1 MLHSFV
7 VDFLLGINGYL
18 LLGKVFVKSEY
29 LYLKVSCFAWGGFFD
44 GTMGGFFDAMLLGLV
59 DGFLLGLAEGFF
71 DGILD
76 GFLNGILLGLADGF
90 LLGLSNSFFD
100 GILLGLACHKL
111 FEISANIFDKAWHL

>member
-7 VDFLLGINGYL
+7 VDFLVDINGYL

-71 DGILD
+71 DGIL
-76 GFLNGILLGLADGF
+76 
-90 LLGLSNSFFD
+90 
-100 GILLGLACHKL
+100 LGLACHKL